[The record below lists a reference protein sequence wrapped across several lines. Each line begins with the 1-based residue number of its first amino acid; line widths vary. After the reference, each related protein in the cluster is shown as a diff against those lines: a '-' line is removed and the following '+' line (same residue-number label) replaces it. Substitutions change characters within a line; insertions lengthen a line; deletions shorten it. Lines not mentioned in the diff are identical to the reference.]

1 VAWWLL
7 VDEWTYHALEKEREC
22 EDENV
27 AERRK
32 KRKMHRTYHV
42 EIRRKM
48 GEKKNNWKQR
58 TLGSPAVFNNS

>member
-27 AERRK
+27 AEK
-32 KRKMHRTYHV
+32 KGEKRKMHRTYHV

-48 GEKKNNWKQR
+48 GEKKNN
-58 TLGSPAVFNNS
+58 

>member
-32 KRKMHRTYHV
+32 KRK
-42 EIRRKM
+42 
-48 GEKKNNWKQR
+48 KNIGPTMLK
-58 TLGSPAVFNNS
+58 